1 MNVALG
7 RVLYAHAL
15 VAAPRLAVGR
25 FAPLGRLLGDPRLG
39 MAGAFLSLR
48 RVLPDP
54 YPLAEDVETYIA
66 EEQRVG
72 RLLDYAVILPRMQR
86 VYEWSA
92 EELGE
97 PRLLELVRDGNP
109 IYAWP
114 FEQRH
119 VLPAHATGSADSRTL
134 HQGALKPR
142 ASSAST
148 SSASRARS
156 STAGAATASNS

>member
-1 MNVALG
+1 MAGPRYRPGAMSLRGLLVDFG

-48 RVLPDP
+48 RVLPSR
-54 YPLAEDVETYIA
+54 YPLPEDVETYLA
-66 EEQRVG
+66 AEQRLG

-86 VYEWSA
+86 VYEWSV

-114 FEQRH
+114 LEERH
-119 VLPAHATGSADSRTL
+119 PWRSPHMPVAGRLLERATRPL
-134 HQGALKPR
+134 
-142 ASSAST
+142 
-148 SSASRARS
+148 
-156 STAGAATASNS
+156 